1 MIDVNHIKALLE
13 KFWEA
18 ETTSSEEA
26 EIKAYML
33 SGNVD
38 EELQYA
44 IPFFKNIDSDS
55 YSNEDIDTKIVTKL
69 LDKYFEGNT
78 SVEEEQ
84 LIKEYFLQNNVSAS
98 LRPYKSMF
106 NAFSNE
112 AKVTYDKELTLPQNA
127 KVVPLRTE
135 GKATILSMKWIKVAS
150 AAAFIGV
157 AGYFIT
163 TNYSAGPTTVASV
176 NTTKAAKHIEPETP
190 EEALEVTMKALAM
203 VSRKYKQG
211 EQNLLDGMKTMNET
225 NIMRE

>member
-1 MIDVNHIKALLE
+1 MIDVNHIKALLD

-18 ETTSSEEA
+18 ETTSTEEA
-26 EIKAYML
+26 EIKAYMI

-38 EELQYA
+38 DELQYA
-44 IPFFKNIDSDS
+44 VPFFKNVDSDS
-55 YSNEDIDTKIVTKL
+55 SSAEDIDTKIVTKL

-84 LIKEYFLQNNVSAS
+84 LIKEYFLQNNVSPS
-98 LRPYKSMF
+98 LRQYKSMF

-112 AKVTYDKELTLPQNA
+112 AKVTYDKELTLPQTA

-135 GKATILSMKWIKVAS
+135 GKSTIISMKWIKVAS

-157 AGYFIT
+157 AGYFFT
-163 TNYSAGPTTVASV
+163 TNYNVAPAAVASA
-176 NTTKAAKHIEPETP
+176 NSNKAAKYIEPETP